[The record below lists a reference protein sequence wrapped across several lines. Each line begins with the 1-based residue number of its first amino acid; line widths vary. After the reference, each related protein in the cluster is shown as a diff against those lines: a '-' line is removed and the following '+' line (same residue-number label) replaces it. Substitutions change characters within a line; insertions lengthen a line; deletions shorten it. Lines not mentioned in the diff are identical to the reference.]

1 MFLSLLK
8 YVEAKTVAMSISS
21 AQCGSKYCIPL
32 KQTGL
37 LKEMAGSTSG
47 TGNAQ
52 DVPVN
57 KEVIRVI
64 TGLTRKEYKSPFEEI
79 LTGLGWA
86 STSVSINNDRRDFP
100 GGPVAK
106 TS

>member
-1 MFLSLLK
+1 MYIHVIFCPLRNKMFLSLLK
-8 YVEAKTVAMSISS
+8 YVDAKTVAISISS

-64 TGLTRKEYKSPFEEI
+64 TRLT
-79 LTGLGWA
+79 
-86 STSVSINNDRRDFP
+86 
-100 GGPVAK
+100 
-106 TS
+106 